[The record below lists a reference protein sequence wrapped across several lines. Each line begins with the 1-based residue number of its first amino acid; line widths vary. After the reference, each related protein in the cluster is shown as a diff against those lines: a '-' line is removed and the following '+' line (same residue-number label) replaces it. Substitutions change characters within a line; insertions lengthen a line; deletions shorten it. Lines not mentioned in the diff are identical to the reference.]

1 MLVVGKEHCEPL
13 LNYRRDGS
21 VFMNLLMIAPL
32 YDNRGHIRYH
42 LGAQV
47 DVSGL
52 LRDCAG
58 LASLGE
64 LVARKQ
70 RQSEISTN
78 HGCNTTKEL
87 RASRDVLGDLADM
100 FTLSELKIVQASGKM
115 MHNTH
120 FEKPNSA
127 GSSSST
133 NDNKIQSLIRDDG
146 APAEEVPMDT
156 SVSLSAPTPPSS
168 TSLTRHLRSIFDHYL
183 LVRPCPTL
191 RILFASP
198 SLRVPGI
205 LQSPFM
211 SRIGGPQ
218 SIRDAV
224 SQAFKDGDGITTKV
238 QWLARPMPSG
248 LTPSLAQGRSRWI
261 HATPLLGVNG
271 AVGVWMVIL
280 VDDEEK
286 KQRAPGAPA
295 IKLVSVER
303 RRPFDANFGL
313 GNLEPE
319 NLDNIPTS
327 EASDEGQLVEIN
339 SVSVEHGRVEVMEL
353 GAAYAAG
360 GPSSHG
366 AEWV

>member
-1 MLVVGKEHCEPL
+1 
-13 LNYRRDGS
+13 
-21 VFMNLLMIAPL
+21 MNLLMIAPL

-52 LRDCAG
+52 LRECAG
-58 LASLGE
+58 FASLGE

-70 RQSEISTN
+70 RQSEASTN
-78 HGCNTTKEL
+78 HGCNSPKEL
-87 RASRDVLGDLADM
+87 RGSRELLSDLAET
-100 FTLSELKIVQASGKM
+100 FTLSELKIAQASGKI

-120 FEKPNSA
+120 LEKPNSA
-127 GSSSST
+127 GSSSSA
-133 NDNKIQSLIRDDG
+133 NDNKILPLTKDER
-146 APAEEVPMDT
+146 APIEKVSMDK
-156 SVSLSAPTPPSS
+156 SVSSSALTPPSS
-168 TSLTRHLRSIFDHYL
+168 TSLTCHRRGIFDHYL

-218 SIRDAV
+218 SIRDAI

-248 LTPSLAQGRSRWI
+248 LTSNLAQGRSRWI
-261 HATPLLGVNG
+261 HTTPLLGVNG
-271 AVGVWMVIL
+271 AVGVWMVVL

-286 KQRAPGAPA
+286 QRALGAPP
-295 IKLVSVER
+295 IKLFSLER
-303 RRPFDANFGL
+303 RRPFDVNF
-313 GNLEPE
+313 GNLETS
-319 NLDNIPTS
+319 NLNSISTS
-327 EASDEGQLVEIN
+327 EAEGSDEGQLVEIS
-339 SVSVEHGRVEVMEL
+339 SVSVEHCQVEVMEMS
-353 GAAYAAG
+353 AAYATG
-360 GPSSHG
+360 GPIPDG
-366 AEWV
+366 REWV